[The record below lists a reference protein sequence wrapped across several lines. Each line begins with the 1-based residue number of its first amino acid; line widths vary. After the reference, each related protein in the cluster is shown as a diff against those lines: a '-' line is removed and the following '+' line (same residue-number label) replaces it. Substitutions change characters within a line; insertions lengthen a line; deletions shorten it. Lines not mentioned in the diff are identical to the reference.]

1 MTASS
6 REYRSGPRADS
17 QRAAARGDAVPDGG
31 GPHARLRHH
40 EPGEPR
46 ARLVLYGGGLPGHV
60 FPPGYRFVS
69 ARRAARPGGNA
80 GGGNRGRAGG
90 PAHALRAGPS
100 RPGARHVRPDPVF
113 QRADGDPL
121 GPRRDL
127 RKPSRLPVGARGAFR
142 RTALPAL
149 PAGDHRR
156 RARGGGPALV
166 RGRAHAPRD
175 ADSRRGVQPRHGGG
189 ARRQHTPALHAGV
202 RLRRSARGARGPY
215 VGPDPR
221 GAAGHGRADPDRGV
235 CGYRNWRHRFDP
247 RRARRRPHRR
257 HGGYAGP
264 RVRPADACD
273 RALGDRRRHCRAG
286 ARLDAD
292 LPADGD
298 RSLAAAARA
307 RSRALM
313 NSRTRAIVLA
323 TGLVFLAAVP
333 LLATLLNQ
341 PFYLDLVRR
350 IMIFAIAALSLNLI
364 LGYGGMISFGHAA
377 YLGIGAYAVGVLAH
391 YGIDNGFLQWALAI
405 GASALVALAI
415 GAVSIRTSG
424 VYFIMITLAFTQM
437 LYYLGISIEEFGGD
451 DGMRFPVKSQFPGL
465 IDLNSTIAFYY
476 LVLGILVLTLF
487 LGHRLVNSRFGMV
500 IRAAKSNE
508 VRTGSIGFS
517 PYPYRLAAFVIAGA
531 VCGLAGALLVNH
543 TAYLTPEFMNWTR
556 SGELMFMVILGG
568 MGSIAGPVLG
578 AFALLLVEDALSG
591 WTQHWQLIL
600 GPLLVLSV
608 LFLRRGLAGLF
619 FGKNE

>member
-1 MTASS
+1 
-6 REYRSGPRADS
+6 
-17 QRAAARGDAVPDGG
+17 
-31 GPHARLRHH
+31 
-40 EPGEPR
+40 
-46 ARLVLYGGGLPGHV
+46 
-60 FPPGYRFVS
+60 
-69 ARRAARPGGNA
+69 
-80 GGGNRGRAGG
+80 
-90 PAHALRAGPS
+90 
-100 RPGARHVRPDPVF
+100 
-113 QRADGDPL
+113 
-121 GPRRDL
+121 
-127 RKPSRLPVGARGAFR
+127 
-142 RTALPAL
+142 
-149 PAGDHRR
+149 
-156 RARGGGPALV
+156 
-166 RGRAHAPRD
+166 
-175 ADSRRGVQPRHGGG
+175 
-189 ARRQHTPALHAGV
+189 
-202 RLRRSARGARGPY
+202 
-215 VGPDPR
+215 
-221 GAAGHGRADPDRGV
+221 
-235 CGYRNWRHRFDP
+235 
-247 RRARRRPHRR
+247 
-257 HGGYAGP
+257 
-264 RVRPADACD
+264 
-273 RALGDRRRHCRAG
+273 
-286 ARLDAD
+286 
-292 LPADGD
+292 
-298 RSLAAAARA
+298 
-307 RSRALM
+307 M

-323 TGLVFLAAVP
+323 SGLALLAAVP
-333 LLATLLNQ
+333 PLAGLLDQ

-451 DGMRFPVKSQFPGL
+451 DGMRLQVKSQFGL
-465 IDLNSTIAFYY
+465 IDLNNTIAFYY
-476 LVLGILVLTLF
+476 LVLAILVLLLF
-487 LGHRLVNSRFGMV
+487 LGRRLVNSRFGMV
-500 IRAAKSNE
+500 IRAARSNE
-508 VRTGSIGFS
+508 ARTRSIGFS

-608 LFLRRGLAGLF
+608 LFLRRGLSGLL